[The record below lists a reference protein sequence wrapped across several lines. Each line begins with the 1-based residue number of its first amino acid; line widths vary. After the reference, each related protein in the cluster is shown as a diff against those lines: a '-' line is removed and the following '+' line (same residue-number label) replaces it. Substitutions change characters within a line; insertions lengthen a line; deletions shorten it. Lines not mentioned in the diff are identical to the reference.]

1 MPIDCTKCQ
10 ICGVYRKKV
19 IWEFAGG
26 KSKFAHAFFETLK
39 KFFLEAPRR
48 KPPTCGTKTFFL
60 SLLIRLRLSM
70 AVFRISISVIV
81 FVLLK
86 VRINAPKKYP
96 RINAPPYAIFIFK
109 TPVIT
114 KRQTFMLSK
123 IQAYLCWNRIKSHLV
138 DDILSTSLVVQNWE

>member
-39 KFFLEAPRR
+39 KFFLEAPWR
-48 KPPTCGTKTFFL
+48 KPPTCGTQTFFL

-70 AVFRISISVIV
+70 AVFRISIGIIV

-96 RINAPPYAIFIFK
+96 RINAPPDANIEK
-109 TPVIT
+109 NKCSWKKQDT
-114 KRQTFMLSK
+114 
-123 IQAYLCWNRIKSHLV
+123 
-138 DDILSTSLVVQNWE
+138 

>member
-96 RINAPPYAIFIFK
+96 RINAPLDAIRLRNKFWISLYLYFFLVKVSNTMKSIRLWKRCAPYYD
-109 TPVIT
+109 V
-114 KRQTFMLSK
+114 L
-123 IQAYLCWNRIKSHLV
+123 
-138 DDILSTSLVVQNWE
+138 

>member
-48 KPPTCGTKTFFL
+48 KPPTCGTKTFFFIITNTIEAFYGRFQNFDKCH
-60 SLLIRLRLSM
+60 S
-70 AVFRISISVIV
+70 FR
-81 FVLLK
+81 
-86 VRINAPKKYP
+86 
-96 RINAPPYAIFIFK
+96 FIEG
-109 TPVIT
+109 
-114 KRQTFMLSK
+114 
-123 IQAYLCWNRIKSHLV
+123 A
-138 DDILSTSLVVQNWE
+138 D

>member
-1 MPIDCTKCQ
+1 MPQIHENQKSSYFFFYEKTNNRRSLKFWYKHPNNMPIDCTKCQ

-96 RINAPPYAIFIFK
+96 RINAPPYAIL
-109 TPVIT
+109 T
-114 KRQTFMLSK
+114 
-123 IQAYLCWNRIKSHLV
+123 C
-138 DDILSTSLVVQNWE
+138 